1 MRKSLQ
7 CLVDTFDDS
16 EMHLLRFNVRI
27 QSLLAPTIIK
37 TIIKA
42 QNSAFHFH
50 RIPSVNMKKIMLH
63 GFARTDSDHRREYAA
78 CLLSIESEAYLN

>member
-7 CLVDTFDDS
+7 SFVDTFDDS
-16 EMHLLRFNVRI
+16 EMHSLRFNVRI
-27 QSLLAPTIIK
+27 ESLLAPAIIK

-50 RIPSVNMKKIMLH
+50 RIPTVYMKKMMLH
-63 GFARTDSDHRREYAA
+63 GFARTDSYHTREYAA
-78 CLLSIESEAYLN
+78 CLLSIESEA